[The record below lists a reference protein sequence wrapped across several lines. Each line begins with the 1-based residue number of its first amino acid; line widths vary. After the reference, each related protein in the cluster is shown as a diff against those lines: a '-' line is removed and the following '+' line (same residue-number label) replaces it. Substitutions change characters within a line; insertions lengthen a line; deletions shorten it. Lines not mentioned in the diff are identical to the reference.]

1 MDEERKQSDGA
12 IYTNNY
18 KKSATQPDWTG
29 KITLDRDLLKDLVKR
44 VQDGEEADIRVA
56 LWDRTSKNGN
66 EYKYARLDLPM
77 KQETKVETK
86 VEPTPEPEKKEISD
100 DDVPF

>member
-1 MDEERKQSDGA
+1 MCIR
-12 IYTNNY
+12 
-18 KKSATQPDWTG
+18 
-29 KITLDRDLLKDLVKR
+29 DRLKDLVKR
-44 VQDGEEADIRVA
+44 VQEGEEAEIRVA
-56 LWDRTSKNGN
+56 LWDRTSKNNN

-86 VEPTPEPEKKEISD
+86 IEPTPEPEKKEISD

>member
-29 KITLDRDLLKDLVKR
+29 KITLDRDLLKDLVKK
-44 VQDGEEADIRVA
+44 VQEGEQAEIRVA
-56 LWDRTSKNGN
+56 LWDRTSKNNN

-77 KQETKVETK
+77 KKKETK

>member
-44 VQDGEEADIRVA
+44 VQEGEEAVWLCGIGLVRMA
-56 LWDRTSKNGN
+56 MS
-66 EYKYARLDLPM
+66 
-77 KQETKVETK
+77 
-86 VEPTPEPEKKEISD
+86 ISMLAWTYL
-100 DDVPF
+100 

>member
-12 IYTNNY
+12 IYTNNF
-18 KKSATQPDWTG
+18 KAKATQPDWSG

-44 VQDGEEADIRVA
+44 VQEGKEAEIRVA
-56 LWDRTSKNGN
+56 LWDRTSKNNN

-77 KQETKVETK
+77 KKDETK

>member
-12 IYTNNY
+12 IYTNNF
-18 KKSATQPDWTG
+18 KAKATQPDWSG

-44 VQDGEEADIRVA
+44 VQEGKEAEIRVA
-56 LWDRTSKNGN
+56 LWDRTSKNNN

-77 KQETKVETK
+77 KKDETKI
-86 VEPTPEPEKKEISD
+86 EPTPEPEKKEISD

>member
-12 IYTNNY
+12 IYTNNF
-18 KKSATQPDWTG
+18 KEKATQPDWSG

-44 VQDGEEADIRVA
+44 VQEGKEAEIRVA
-56 LWDRTSKNGN
+56 LWDRTSKNNN

-77 KQETKVETK
+77 KKKETK

>member
-18 KKSATQPDWTG
+18 KTRATHPDWTG
-29 KITLDRDLLKDLVKR
+29 KVILDRDLLKDLVKK
-44 VQDGEEADIRVA
+44 VQEGEEAEIRVA
-56 LWDRTSKNGN
+56 LWDRTSKNNN

-77 KQETKVETK
+77 KKDETK

>member
-12 IYTNNY
+12 IYTNNF
-18 KKSATQPDWTG
+18 KAKATQPDWSG

-44 VQDGEEADIRVA
+44 VQEGKEAEIRVA
-56 LWDRTSKNGN
+56 LWDRTSKNNN

-77 KQETKVETK
+77 KKVETK

>member
-18 KKSATQPDWTG
+18 KKTATQPDWTG
-29 KITLDRDLLKDLVKR
+29 KITLDRDLLKVLVKK
-44 VQDGEEADIRVA
+44 VQEGEQAEIRVA
-56 LWDRTSKNGN
+56 LWDRTSKNNN

-77 KQETKVETK
+77 KKDETK

>member
-1 MDEERKQSDGA
+1 
-12 IYTNNY
+12 
-18 KKSATQPDWTG
+18 
-29 KITLDRDLLKDLVKR
+29 
-44 VQDGEEADIRVA
+44 
-56 LWDRTSKNGN
+56 
-66 EYKYARLDLPM
+66 M

>member
-18 KKSATQPDWTG
+18 KTRATHPDWTG
-29 KITLDRDLLKDLVKR
+29 KVILDRDLLKDLVKK
-44 VQDGEEADIRVA
+44 VQEGEEAEIRVA
-56 LWDRTSKNGN
+56 LWDRTSKNNN

-77 KQETKVETK
+77 KKDETK
-86 VEPTPEPEKKEISD
+86 VEPTPEREKKEISD

>member
-29 KITLDRDLLKDLVKR
+29 KITLDRDLLKDLVKK
-44 VQDGEEADIRVA
+44 VQEGEQAEIRVA
-56 LWDRTSKNGN
+56 LWDRTSKNNN

-77 KQETKVETK
+77 KKDETK

>member
-12 IYTNNY
+12 IYTNNF
-18 KKSATQPDWTG
+18 KAKATQPDWSG
-29 KITLDRDLLKDLVKR
+29 KITRDRDLLKDLVKR
-44 VQDGEEADIRVA
+44 VQEGKEAEIRVA
-56 LWDRTSKNGN
+56 LWDRTSKNNN

-77 KQETKVETK
+77 KKDETK